1 MSDPME
7 DSNLS
12 LGARDGD
19 GILYWHQHASQ
30 IAEEILARNSSKLK
44 RSINFTVSLDC
55 LPGRPIDVVYN
66 EPTHG
71 PNMPVCAATSIRLNL
86 VPNTLPPGTGTL
98 TYPGHLGQIA
108 SVSGL
113 HGSIIEDRS
122 PLLAASFES
131 STSGRRLHL
140 ETLSSCTVMPFLRFI
155 YTGSYAASGE
165 WEDVP
170 TSVLL
175 HCTMYW
181 LGHLYDLPDL
191 KSQSYVNVLRQ
202 FEFGCSSP
210 AKPIDL
216 CKAIEFVYKTLSG
229 HETITDAIVQYCV
242 TCCLSHKLHED
253 SEFRDLAFNV
263 RAFHQDLTRAC
274 RNRGYEDES
283 SAVII
288 QLPYKHFAPETYA
301 SRENPPIAGGHDIV
315 HHFHA
320 ADRFDDD
327 TSPKKKQRVN
337 LRERRASSPMAI
349 PRVPGTLQ
357 QPATVATT
365 SAEETLPSQKVEL
378 PIRQRAADCQTPIY
392 APFNRNEP
400 SKDNAAVPIRQGDDG
415 VEKLSTAPPGLGFFD
430 RGRWVGIG
438 TAKTPGQFHRDGL
451 IAEVQK
457 AGSMWSDEGPK
468 YGVGLQGYVEP
479 RFTLPRGSDIIED
492 PSQSEYM
499 RKYGLP
505 DYGARIA
512 AICKKHEQDL
522 LAESKQESDK
532 KVDSPIS
539 GTFQQQ
545 QFDPETTASSST
557 QSSRYFDK
565 TESNEPQEQCQTV
578 GGNGDRRHR
587 YKRLPNGFRHRALR
601 GVNASSQDPLADG
614 APSNTPQASAGMH
627 SMQTPFYVAPPN
639 ASQASAG
646 RNEIPSPFEQA
657 KGAKPYQPTT
667 APHKDFDPTN
677 PWRRSTFTHLQPQ
690 CQSRAD
696 ATSTSFR
703 WGDRYEQAYWDRATF
718 LENANVAETS
728 GFTPSNVSPTLPPTV
743 FGDQKPE
750 NRDSP
755 TNLVPNGSTLA
766 EKFLRTDRDLTSSLH
781 INNLERLPIHPAQ
794 GRPLHPAQ
802 GRPLHPPGLFNQ
814 PEAPLPHLKSTPDQ
828 LNEQNLRKSESE
840 HMRPLNMT
848 NAVGAAA
855 ASASAAKLTQV
866 NAGNGALQ
874 DYETQL
880 RLLEQQNGKPLI
892 MARSEQ
898 DAIHRTHVAASG
910 ATARREREGLFAAE
924 MTRLVPKAALKSHD
938 TASAAAVTPPP
949 GYTTHDTASAAEARR
964 EREDLLAA
972 GMTRLAPKAALGTH
986 STAPAAAVTPPPG
999 YRTHDTAPAAA
1010 ATPAPDLSHFHPL
1023 QDPQFSLMLLEQEEK
1038 KRLLMARFAREE
1050 AELAKHKSD
1059 EPTSATST
1067 TGAECGS
1074 EGPDSFDFDAFLRPR
1089 FVCRAQPQQAG
1100 QPKPAVKG
1108 ERLCTGRSVKE
1119 REQQGEIAAMYGV
1132 DDGAR
1137 GFRDLLDAAASAQHR
1152 DQAQLPADFM
1162 DLCADK
1168 ATSQPPATAQEQH
1181 QQQHQLQQANALGP
1195 RVMAQL
1201 QQQQAHIM
1209 RQKML
1214 HQASQMG
1221 ISAQQIQSMNT
1232 QQLQQLVQAQQNQQ
1246 AQNNKQQMNP
1256 VQLLADLA
1264 QQQVLLRQQQLQAQ
1278 QNQQLRQAQQT
1289 QQAFPLPTGGP
1300 YRAPTD
1306 DLPTP
1311 EYPMHLIT
1319 CDTTTDKPLT
1329 ENRATPNVSPIDM
1342 PTSKTTPSGS
1352 DVDMCETDSDS
1363 DMSWVDVP
1371 IVAAKPA
1378 DGTEQADV
1386 QVSAPDSSS
1395 KSAPTDA
1402 RRSSTPS
1409 DSEWDLC

>member
-718 LENANVAETS
+718 LENANVA
-728 GFTPSNVSPTLPPTV
+728 LPPTV

-781 INNLERLPIHPAQ
+781 INNLERLPI
-794 GRPLHPAQ
+794 HPAQ

-938 TASAAAVTPPP
+938 TAS
-949 GYTTHDTASAAEARR
+949 
-964 EREDLLAA
+964 
-972 GMTRLAPKAALGTH
+972 
-986 STAPAAAVTPPPG
+986 AAAVTPPPG

-1137 GFRDLLDAAASAQHR
+1137 GFRDLLDAAAATQHR

-1300 YRAPTD
+1300 YGAPTD